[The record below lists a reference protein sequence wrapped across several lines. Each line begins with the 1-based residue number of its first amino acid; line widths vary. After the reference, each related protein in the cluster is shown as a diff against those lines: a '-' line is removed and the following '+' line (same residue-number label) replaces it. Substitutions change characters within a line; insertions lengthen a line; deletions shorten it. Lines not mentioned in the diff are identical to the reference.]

1 MAATPTVLHVLKNFR
16 PVFTGVGVFL
26 ERLAPVWKEEAPHVE
41 HHLLATET
49 PRPAEADIPVAP
61 SIQRIWY
68 LQKGGAANW
77 YMEVLLLWWLV
88 RNLRHYQVIH
98 FHTHVDRYFLA
109 YLLAKL
115 FGRRIILSATL
126 DDSIPGLMRS
136 YRPMFRA
143 LVGRL
148 FRIFDAYVS
157 LVPKLHDENVSMV
170 AAGKAHLAPL
180 GVAIPPDPK
189 SDRAKT
195 RAAYGIAED
204 DIVLIFVGGICAR
217 KDPLF
222 LVEQLPDVLRF
233 CPRAKLL
240 IVGPVLED
248 DHHQLMLSF
257 IQENGLEDRVIFTN
271 EVLDPYPLFAMA
283 DIMTFGS
290 HLEGFGAVVTEAMAH
305 ELPPVVRHLPGV
317 NDSFVH
323 QNETGFLFT
332 KREEYLAALRRLI
345 EDPALRVRIG
355 TAARRLI
362 TARFDNRQN
371 ARRLLEIYGFHGGL
385 ARRPRILL
393 ISWYYPPANDVAA
406 LRVGKMA
413 EYLNNSGWDVTVLT
427 AKRTHLDMSLPV
439 NMPSDMI
446 VRTEWMDSN
455 QLNLPWRL
463 RAKGRNGRG
472 KSGTQRA
479 TPLGD
484 FFTNLVRIP
493 DQQNGWIMYAI
504 RAGRRIIKQHPV
516 DVIYASG
523 PPFSTFFVARAL
535 GRKFSVPWVAEYRDG
550 WSRYVYAP
558 KPEWRQAIDAHLE
571 GRVSSTTAAV
581 VAVSEPWAAFYRDR
595 FRQPTIA
602 IYNGF
607 DPDSLPVRA
616 PHRPVQGGQ
625 LSITYMGSLYGGLRD
640 PSILYEAI
648 KRSGLTPDDLQIRYY
663 GPTAAEIFPLAEKL
677 GVSDFVSL
685 RARIPYRA
693 SLETQRQSDVL
704 LLLQSPADPRNV
716 PAKVFEYLALC
727 RPILGLGLD
736 DGIPARLIRD
746 RSAGIYVS
754 DPDAVAAQLK
764 TWLEEKRKTG
774 MIADLPLS
782 VHAGLAQSVQFQRL
796 SDFLHRII
804 DGTRAGSKTAS

>member
-1 MAATPTVLHVLKNFR
+1 MAATTTVLHVLKNFR

-26 ERLAPVWKEEAPHVE
+26 ERLAPVWKEETPHIE

-49 PRPAEADIPVAP
+49 PLPADADIPVTP
-61 SIQRIWY
+61 SIQRVCY

-77 YMEVLLLWWLV
+77 YMEVLLLWWLL
-88 RNLRHYQVIH
+88 RNLHRYRVVH

-136 YRPMFRA
+136 YRPIFRS

-180 GVAIPPDPK
+180 GVGIPPDPRAG
-189 SDRAKT
+189 RAKT
-195 RAAYGIAED
+195 RADYGIAED

-248 DHHQLMLSF
+248 DHYQLMLSF
-257 IQENGLEDRVIFTN
+257 IRENGLEDRVIFTN

-305 ELPPVVRHLPGV
+305 ELPTVVRHLPGV

-323 QNETGFLFT
+323 ENETGFLFT
-332 KREEYLAALRRLI
+332 NSEEYLTALRRLI
-345 EDPALRVRIG
+345 EDPTLRTRIG
-355 TAARRLI
+355 GAARRLI
-362 TARFDNRQN
+362 SARFDNRQN
-371 ARRLLEIYGFHGGL
+371 ARRLLEIYGFPGGL
-385 ARRPRILL
+385 PRAPRILL
-393 ISWYYPPANDVAA
+393 ISWYFPPANDVAA
-406 LRVGKMA
+406 LRLGKMV
-413 EYLNNSGWDVTVLT
+413 EYFRKSGWDITVLT
-427 AKRTHLDMSLPV
+427 AKRTHQDMSLPISV
-439 NMPSDMI
+439 PADVM
-446 VRTEWMDSN
+446 VRTEWVDSN
-455 QLNLPWRL
+455 QLMLPWRL
-463 RAKGRNGRG
+463 GSRNRDNTKRSPVGMGRTRPVGE
-472 KSGTQRA
+472 
-479 TPLGD
+479 

-493 DQQNGWIMYAI
+493 DQQNGWMPYAI
-504 RAGRRIIKQHPV
+504 RAGKRIIKQHPV
-516 DVIYASG
+516 DLIYASG
-523 PPFSTFFVARAL
+523 PPFSTFFIARAL
-535 GRKFSVPWVAEYRDG
+535 GKKFSIPWVAEYRDG

-558 KPEWRQAIDAHLE
+558 KPEWRQLIDTYLE
-571 GRVSSTTAAV
+571 GRVSSTAAAI
-581 VAVSEPWAAFYRDR
+581 VAVSEPWAAFYRER
-595 FRQPTIA
+595 FLRPTIA
-602 IYNGF
+602 VYNGF
-607 DPDSLPVRA
+607 DPDSLPPRS
-616 PHRPVQGGQ
+616 PQRPAQGAR

-648 KRSGLTPDDLQIRYY
+648 KRSGLSPHDLQIRYY
-663 GPTAAEIFPLAEKL
+663 GPTPAEIFPLSEKL

-685 RARIPYRA
+685 RERVPYRL
-693 SLETQRQSDVL
+693 SLETQRHSDVL
-704 LLLQSPADPRNV
+704 LLLQSPEDPRNV
-716 PAKVFEYLALC
+716 PAKIFEYLALC

-736 DGIPARLIRD
+736 DGILIRE
-746 RSAGIYVS
+746 RRAGIYIS
-754 DPDAVAAQLK
+754 DPNVIAVQLK
-764 TWLEEKRKTG
+764 NWVEEKRKTG

-782 VHAGLAQSVQFQRL
+782 TGAGLEQSVQFKQL
-796 SDFLHRII
+796 SEFLHGLIENARS
-804 DGTRAGSKTAS
+804 SKTAS